1 MKLKIGII
9 GTNFISSDF
18 CEAAALIPEAELY
31 AVCSRKQE
39 TGNRKPE
46 TGLPESTEFP
56 GYIRITT
63 PFLLPDWMRSM
74 WRLPTLF
81 TANRL

>member
-39 TGNRKPE
+39 TGD
-46 TGLPESTEFP
+46 S
-56 GYIRITT
+56 
-63 PFLLPDWMRSM
+63 
-74 WRLPTLF
+74 F
-81 TANRL
+81 TKKGEDFWDNYTVNRL

>member
-39 TGNRKPE
+39 TGNRFAGKHGIPRVYKGYNIVKPVE
-46 TGLPESTEFP
+46 RCAL
-56 GYIRITT
+56 RT
-63 PFLLPDWMRSM
+63 PPALFLLV
-74 WRLPTLF
+74 
-81 TANRL
+81 